1 MDLRAP
7 GRKDKVLAPIR
18 PSEAAHR
25 QYRQALDRA
34 VVAMRKSYLWWLS
47 NRYRDALE
55 ANVEADRLP
64 DLAQDAAPGSK
75 ARTLFAELK
84 RLQKHWDTYFDQ
96 LATRLATK
104 TVDALYR
111 ENVNAWKG
119 QMRKAGFTVDLQLT
133 PSQRLI
139 LDAKVQENVSLI
151 RSIPEQFHKDVEGIV
166 LRSFTAGRDLHTMAA
181 KIKERGDVTT
191 RRAAL
196 IARDQSNKATAQ
208 MNAARQRELGLTY
221 ATWKHSSAGKEPRH
235 DHVRAG
241 REGWIFDTQKGIDFG
256 DGFGPVLPGEA
267 INCRCVSRT
276 IIPAIG
282 RGLANGKQ
290 FDPEKLEAVS
300 GFPGAYTQG

>member
-1 MDLRAP
+1 M
-7 GRKDKVLAPIR
+7 LAPIR
-18 PSEAAHR
+18 PSEILHKR
-25 QYRQALDRA
+25 YRDELDRA
-34 VVAMRKSYLWWLS
+34 IRTMQRSYLWWLS
-47 NRYRDALE
+47 NRYRAALE
-55 ANVEADRLP
+55 ANVEANRLP

-84 RLQKHWDTYFDQ
+84 RLQKHWDAYFDQ

-111 ENVNAWKG
+111 ENANAWKG
-119 QMRKAGFTVDLQLT
+119 QMRKAGFTVDMQLT
-133 PSQRLI
+133 PSQKLI
-139 LDAKVQENVSLI
+139 LDAKTQENVSLI

-166 LRSFTAGRDLHTMAA
+166 LRSFVAGRDLHTMADQ
-181 KIKERGDVTT
+181 IKARGDVTT
-191 RRAAL
+191 RRAVL
-196 IARDQSNKATAQ
+196 IARDQSNKMTAQ

-221 ATWKHSSAGKEPRH
+221 AVWKHSSAGKEPRH
-235 DHVRAG
+235 EHVRAG
-241 REGWIFDTQKGIDFG
+241 REGWIFDTQKGVDFG
-256 DGFGPVLPGEA
+256 DGFGFVLPGEA

-282 RGLANGKQ
+282 RGLTNGKQ

>member
-1 MDLRAP
+1 MQR
-7 GRKDKVLAPIR
+7 
-18 PSEAAHR
+18 
-25 QYRQALDRA
+25 
-34 VVAMRKSYLWWLS
+34 SYLWWL
-47 NRYRDALE
+47 NARYRDALE

-64 DLAQDAAPGSK
+64 DLAEDAAPGGK
-75 ARTLFAELK
+75 ARALFAELK
-84 RLQKHWDTYFDQ
+84 RLQKHWNAYFDQ
-96 LATRLATK
+96 LATRLATQ

-111 ENVNAWKG
+111 GNVNAWKG

-166 LRSFTAGRDLHTMAA
+166 LRSFTAGRDLYTMAA

-221 ATWKHSSAGKEPRH
+221 AVWKHSSAGKEPRH

-256 DGFGPVLPGEA
+256 EDKMGAVLPGEA

-282 RGLANGKQ
+282 RTPNGKQ
-290 FDPEKLEAVS
+290 FDPDKLEPVP
-300 GFPGAYTQG
+300 GFPGAYRQG